1 MSTSTRAASSAVS
14 GQDSCEKDDVTSG
27 CPIGEERKMALEK
40 KKGVDK
46 SKGLKNAKGNRPG
59 KKARERYQ
67 TIVAELVGMV
77 RQDPLLSLEDIQIQ
91 VPLYIQDNKELNAK
105 LVARLKKE
113 ILTVC

>member
-1 MSTSTRAASSAVS
+1 MWAPSSPFS
-14 GQDSCEKDDVTSG
+14 FQGSCGEDVISN
-27 CPIGEERKMALEK
+27 CPIGEETKALEK

-67 TIVAELVGMV
+67 TFVAELVGMM
-77 RQDPLLSLEDIQIQ
+77 RQDPLLSLEDVQM
-91 VPLYIQDNKELNAK
+91 PRCIQDNKELKAK
-105 LVARLKKE
+105 LVARVKKE